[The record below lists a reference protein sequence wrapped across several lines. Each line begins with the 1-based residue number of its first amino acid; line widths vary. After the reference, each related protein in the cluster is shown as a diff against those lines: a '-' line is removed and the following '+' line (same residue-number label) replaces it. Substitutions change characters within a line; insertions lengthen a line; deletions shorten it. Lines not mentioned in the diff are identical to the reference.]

1 MWSRVRHLVR
11 EEESSS
17 FLVRRGWKDA
27 PKAFFQEMNT
37 MHFVKASNFA
47 FSTVGRGVRDSNE
60 VRSTRNTALQ
70 KNKTKQSL
78 MGLPQFVSSI
88 LLLP

>member
-27 PKAFFQEMNT
+27 PKVFFQEMNT

-47 FSTVGRGVRDSNE
+47 FLQLEGV
-60 VRSTRNTALQ
+60 
-70 KNKTKQSL
+70 
-78 MGLPQFVSSI
+78 
-88 LLLP
+88 